1 MGKNPCP
8 PCEEGLPA
16 WMGTFADMMTLLMCF
31 FVLLFAMSTLDPVKM
46 QQMQQSAQKKLGIQN
61 ESSPQMIKNELEIQ
75 TELKEIVEELDIDDK
90 AKVSRDPRG
99 IAVEFDGS
107 ICFASGT
114 TNLTPELKRI
124 LNILV
129 DRLNVGNDLRP
140 ILVEGHSDNVAPSGS
155 IAKKYPTN
163 WELSSA
169 RASVVVNKIID
180 KSIEFSQQGIN
191 EKEYKDGRISGR
203 LSAAGYADQWPAD
216 LSYNDRREGSINQ
229 QTINEYNSSEELKS
243 KNRRIKIIYKKQ

>member
-8 PCEEGLPA
+8 PCEEGLPP

-140 ILVEGHSDNVAPSGS
+140 ILVEGHSDNVSPSGS

-163 WELSSA
+163 WHLSTA
-169 RASVVVNKIID
+169 RAGEVTRYLID
-180 KSIEFSQQGIN
+180 QGI
-191 EKEYKDGRISGR
+191 SAGR
-203 LSAAGYADQWPAD
+203 LVAGGYSDQWPMKANYITRRLGKINKTYID
-216 LSYNDRREGSINQ
+216 QANLTLEDRQ
-229 QTINEYNSSEELKS
+229 A
-243 KNRRIKIIYKKQ
+243 NRRIKVIFQTRKL

>member
-1 MGKNPCP
+1 MAKNPCP

-31 FVLLFAMSTLDPVKM
+31 FVLLFAMSSLDPVKM
-46 QQMQQSAQKKLGIQN
+46 QQMQQAAQKKLGLKN
-61 ESSPQMIKNELEIQ
+61 ESSPQLIKNELEIQ
-75 TELKEIVEELDIDDK
+75 TELKEIVEELDIDEK
-90 AKVSRDPRG
+90 AKVTRDPRG
-99 IAVEFDGS
+99 IAIEFDGS

-124 LNILV
+124 LGTVI

-163 WELSSA
+163 WHLSTA
-169 RASVVVNKIID
+169 RAGEVTRYL
-180 KSIEFSQQGIN
+180 IEQGVMA
-191 EKEYKDGRISGR
+191 GR
-203 LSAAGYADQWPAD
+203 LVAGGYADQWPNKAN
-216 LSYNDRREGSINQ
+216 YVARRMGKINQ
-229 QTINEYNSSEELKS
+229 TYIDQANLTREDRQA
-243 KNRRIKIIYKKQ
+243 NRRIKVVFQTRKL